1 LTLAHLSQ
9 AYCVAVAD
17 GLKRVTLSGQLV
29 RLEPLQVRHVE
40 QLAAVGL
47 EPDLWTLQPR
57 AISSTADMRTYV
69 MEALDEERLGLSVPF
84 VIEDLRSGSVI
95 GSTRF
100 MDISLPHRRVE
111 IGATWITTAAQRTGA
126 NIEAKLLLLT
136 EAFERLNVQKV
147 VFKTETLNLQSQ
159 AAIRAL
165 GAAEEGTLRK
175 QFISESGRSRDMV
188 YFAMFAEDWFD
199 AKAKLE
205 ERLGRYSM
213 ER

>member
-1 LTLAHLSQ
+1 LAHLSQ

-165 GAAEEGTLRK
+165 GAVEEGTLRK